1 MAAKRKTMMEL
12 YFFSGTG
19 NSLFLAKELKKRI
32 PDTTLIPVAALRDQ
46 AVVVPHSK
54 KIGFCFPN
62 HGGQIPISMKTF
74 IKKLR
79 LTGDEYTFALIS
91 SGGTGCNAFGTIN
104 QVIRKKGQRLNGE
117 ALILMPSF
125 NPKTDDLSAL
135 PTPDAIEAFK
145 RQIPEKLDRIA
156 AAVEAGRDFKEM
168 DAPPY
173 KLPWFIEKV
182 LAPLCL
188 NVFIRFPSFLKDFFY
203 VDEKCIGCGVCRQ
216 VCPTGRITLQ
226 NKQPQWDPQ
235 ILCYTCNACLAFCP
249 TGAIQVTPKMIWA
262 GSKTKENPRFKPP
275 FANVKDIGRQRTETE
290 YQG

>member
-1 MAAKRKTMMEL
+1 MMEL

-19 NSLFLAKELKKRI
+19 NSLFLAKEINKRI
-32 PDTTLIPVAALRDQ
+32 PDTTLIPVAALREQ
-46 AVVVPHSK
+46 KVVFPRSK
-54 KIGFCFPN
+54 KIGLCFPN
-62 HGGQIPISMKTF
+62 HGGQIPIAMKTF

-79 LTGDEYTFALIS
+79 LEGDEYLFALIS
-91 SGGTGCNAFGTIN
+91 SGGTGCNAFGSINKTISK
-104 QVIRKKGQRLNGE
+104 QGRQLNGK

-135 PTPDAIEAFK
+135 PTPADIEAFK
-145 RQIPEKLDRIA
+145 RQIPEKLDSIA
-156 AAVEAGRDFKEM
+156 AAIEANRDFKKL
-168 DAPPY
+168 DTPPY
-173 KLPWFIEKV
+173 QLPWIIEKF

-188 NVFIRFPSFLKDFFY
+188 NVFIRFPSFLKDYFY
-203 VDEKCIGCGVCRQ
+203 VDSNCTSCGSCQQ

-226 NKQPQWDPQ
+226 NKQPQWDPK
-235 ILCYTCNACLAFCP
+235 IPCYTCNACLAFCP

-262 GSKTKENPRFKPP
+262 GSKTIENPRFKPQ